1 MDCSSERLEQLVAND
16 SVPFDADVAGPG
28 VVGAFIA
35 TSLTALIT
43 LTVAFATFSVPPQLL
58 NTADVILAEGVRG
71 LFRIVSKPLR
81 SLFGIVSNRG
91 RNKSIK
97 EQEARI
103 NAFMTFMVSVS
114 DQILVSEAAIL
125 VAGLSGYKELTLY
138 STKIIIALGCL
149 ASTVHLGTFPFFM
162 ERLKEHHTAKLMRVV
177 IMSAGSG
184 MLIFLLVVQ
193 LSATWDTKTHVFF
206 MCTLHDYKI
215 NAEDYLDCIVSLTV
229 PIVILTSTISIIRL
243 LYVPTPSGDAGEPRK
258 DGDKAG
264 ISPSRDRSYGNVSRR
279 RAPSNTDTNRERLE
293 QESSQVRRTQNGQPT
308 RTPHEENNRRY
319 HYSDDLELMPRRSH
333 PGNKQEEDVTPYEIE
348 SQQKPKARSG
358 FFRGL
363 FEATRPSNRDNLLRT
378 WLQKKATAFLI
389 SKVTSGPLFDF
400 KVNQV
405 AESWAF
411 HQCQGSFVYKIL
423 WLWSGNVYGIVAVF
437 TARTDTTDMSGER
450 DKMGFGQ
457 IVPLALLVLPLFAA
471 LQSKADY
478 EERLKSHRSEQA
490 QQEGPENQPRASSG
504 LVGEPN
510 LSARTLFLNTPE
522 RPLTERLAR
531 LEDRSIELDRLY
543 LFDWVRGGNLE
554 RSAKLR
560 YYVFLH
566 TGLMFAF
573 TTLLGFFMAY
583 GEFPI
588 VALVLAVLLILP
600 TLRKVVGL
608 IRKFRYTRS
617 QSSLTDDGNED
628 QQRKAGDHGQ
638 QMAVATTI
646 EGTQAQEV

>member
-1 MDCSSERLEQLVAND
+1 MSIGHTQSADRSTNPKGLMDCSSERLEQLVANE

-81 SLFGIVSNRG
+81 NLFGIVSNRG

-138 STKIIIALGCL
+138 STNIIIALGCL

-243 LYVPTPSGDAGEPRK
+243 LYVPTPSGDA
-258 DGDKAG
+258 A
-264 ISPSRDRSYGNVSRR
+264 
-279 RAPSNTDTNRERLE
+279 
-293 QESSQVRRTQNGQPT
+293 
-308 RTPHEENNRRY
+308 
-319 HYSDDLELMPRRSH
+319 
-333 PGNKQEEDVTPYEIE
+333 
-348 SQQKPKARSG
+348 
-358 FFRGL
+358 
-363 FEATRPSNRDNLLRT
+363 
-378 WLQKKATAFLI
+378 
-389 SKVTSGPLFDF
+389 
-400 KVNQV
+400 
-405 AESWAF
+405 
-411 HQCQGSFVYKIL
+411 
-423 WLWSGNVYGIVAVF
+423 
-437 TARTDTTDMSGER
+437 
-450 DKMGFGQ
+450 
-457 IVPLALLVLPLFAA
+457 
-471 LQSKADY
+471 
-478 EERLKSHRSEQA
+478 
-490 QQEGPENQPRASSG
+490 
-504 LVGEPN
+504 
-510 LSARTLFLNTPE
+510 
-522 RPLTERLAR
+522 
-531 LEDRSIELDRLY
+531 
-543 LFDWVRGGNLE
+543 
-554 RSAKLR
+554 
-560 YYVFLH
+560 
-566 TGLMFAF
+566 
-573 TTLLGFFMAY
+573 
-583 GEFPI
+583 
-588 VALVLAVLLILP
+588 
-600 TLRKVVGL
+600 
-608 IRKFRYTRS
+608 
-617 QSSLTDDGNED
+617 DDGHLVILTPTANGLSK
-628 QQRKAGDHGQ
+628 R
-638 QMAVATTI
+638 AVK
-646 EGTQAQEV
+646 